1 MLEQDERLHFSN
13 IFGSVSDKRIVLNH
27 KNGSE
32 EIPKGQ
38 ITSVSFQKVRNLFM
52 SIFSFLF
59 SIILISYMIVVINS
73 GSSEGGII
81 VLITSVLLILS
92 VLSGIANWIGH
103 HNIVISAGGNDR
115 KPIRVEMSKTREGN
129 EFVKA
134 VKKLIFK

>member
-1 MLEQDERLHFSN
+1 
-13 IFGSVSDKRIVLNH
+13 
-27 KNGSE
+27 
-32 EIPKGQ
+32 
-38 ITSVSFQKVRNLFM
+38 
-52 SIFSFLF
+52 
-59 SIILISYMIVVINS
+59 MIVVINS

>member
-13 IFGSVSDKRIVLNH
+13 LFGTVTDKRIVLNY

-38 ITSVSFQKVRNLFM
+38 ITSISFQQERNMFM

-59 SIILISYMIVVINS
+59 STVLVFYILYVINL
-73 GSSEGGII
+73 GRTEGGII
-81 VLITSVLLILS
+81 VIVAFVLLIIS
-92 VLSGIANWIGH
+92 VLSGIANWMGH
-103 HNIVISAGGNDR
+103 HNIVISAGGKDR
-115 KPIRVEMSKTREGN
+115 KPIRVEMSKTSQGK
-129 EFVKA
+129 EFVNA

>member
-13 IFGSVSDKRIVLNH
+13 LFGTVTDKRIILNY

-38 ITSVSFQKVRNLFM
+38 ITSISFQQERNMFI
-52 SIFSFLF
+52 SIFSFLI
-59 SIILISYMIVVINS
+59 SILLISFMAVVINS

-81 VLITSVLLILS
+81 VLIASFLLILC

-103 HNIVISAGGNDR
+103 HNIVVSAGGKDR
-115 KPIRVEMSKTREGN
+115 KPIRVEMSKTREGK
-129 EFVKA
+129 EFVNAIKR
-134 VKKLIFK
+134 LIFK